1 MGLKICYYAEN
12 AQKKDVFFKMENL
25 TKMGFDVDEFYG
37 QCHTAFEHFS
47 KCRFDILIV
56 NGIDVDKERLSL
68 AIDIIY
74 DNYCKNILLLTNE
87 DIPQKSG
94 VYFLPPED
102 LLNLDLK
109 IDTILLEMKRNE
121 EGKSSK
127 NVIFIKNKICGFLI
141 NLCFNSRLDGFRYY
155 VDAVCKIFLRFPEKY
170 SMMDIYGEIGEQY
183 GKSAYAIEKSM
194 RSALLS
200 ATKKINALPDV
211 REFDEIRGAL
221 AYDMNNKLTTNMLV
235 NKLMLDD
242 DIKRT
247 MNDENLAYAL
257 NVL

>member
-1 MGLKICYYAEN
+1 MCLKICYYANDERKN
-12 AQKKDVFFKMENL
+12 DSFFQSENL
-25 TKMGFDVDEFYG
+25 VKMGFVVDEFYG
-37 QCHTAFEHFS
+37 QYHTAFEHFS
-47 KCRFDILIV
+47 KYKFDILII
-56 NGIDVDKERLSL
+56 NGVDIGKERLLL
-68 AIDIIY
+68 ALDIIY
-74 DNYCKNILLLTNE
+74 NNYCKNILLFTNE
-87 DIPQKSG
+87 DIPEKTG
-94 VYFLPPED
+94 VYFLSPED
-102 LLNLDLK
+102 MLNLDLK

-127 NVIFIKNKICGFLI
+127 NVLFIKNKICGFLI

-170 SMMDIYGEIGEQY
+170 SMMEIYEEVGEQY

-200 ATKKINALPDV
+200 ATKKINALPAIK
-211 REFDEIRGAL
+211 EFDGIRGTL

-235 NKLMLDD
+235 NKLMLDE
-242 DIKRT
+242 DIKKT
-247 MNDENLAYAL
+247 MKEESLALAL